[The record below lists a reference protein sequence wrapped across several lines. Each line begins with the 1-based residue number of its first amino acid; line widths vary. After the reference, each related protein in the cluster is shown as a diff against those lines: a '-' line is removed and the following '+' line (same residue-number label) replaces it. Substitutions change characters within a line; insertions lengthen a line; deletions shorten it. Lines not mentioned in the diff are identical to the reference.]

1 MGVYMLLLD
10 DKVGL
15 KVIVFVT
22 IFTTLGIFTLI
33 FNSLTATGLH
43 ESLIQASN
51 THSPRAEHF
60 QRIKGSTFRELSGF
74 NV

>member
-33 FNSLTATGLH
+33 FNSLTATGLQ

-51 THSPRAEHF
+51 THSPRAD
-60 QRIKGSTFRELSGF
+60 RELKEEALSE
-74 NV
+74 N